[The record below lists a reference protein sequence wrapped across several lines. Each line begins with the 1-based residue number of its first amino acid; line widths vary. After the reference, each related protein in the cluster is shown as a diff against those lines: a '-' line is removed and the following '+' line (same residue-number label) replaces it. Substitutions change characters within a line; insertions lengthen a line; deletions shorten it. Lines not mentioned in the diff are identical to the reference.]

1 MVMMK
6 VLEGK
11 KDHFIASKE
20 IREDLSMSPSDILIV
35 KNPINQRC
43 IANQVEFIDDI
54 EKDVIKINKISL
66 ESIGLD
72 SDFDVEVYPFN
83 EDLTSIEKVKFG
95 VENFKKSENDPLT
108 IVKENE
114 DIFIDFIKN
123 KIFTKSSKFH
133 WEKKGLLISIKNTCP
148 GMNISDVG
156 KFKESFQF
164 TYEWGGSELKSFDG
178 VLLLDMSGSMEIKD
192 LNMEDVGW
200 VVERM
205 SRNLDGK
212 YCQKFLNSLKGN
224 KKVRRSHGAVLCAL
238 VYLVQKIGRGIGD
251 RISMIPFSDE
261 SSVIEFDGKDYFS
274 SSVGNTSYGA
284 ERIVE
289 EIFNTKRSYT
299 NLSDSFK
306 KAIDVMK
313 NFDRNKMKMI
323 VVLTD
328 GKPNPKIIDCKENLL
343 NMIKKRLAPRKDIV
357 VNAIGLGNEVDH
369 KLLDKISVMT
379 GGEYTHVNSLEGL
392 TQAYTRY
399 ATSISVKGST
409 F

>member
-11 KDHFIASKE
+11 KDHFVASEE
-20 IREDLSMSPSDILIV
+20 IQEDLAMSTSDILIV

-43 IANQVEFIDDI
+43 IANHVEFIDDI

-66 ESIGLD
+66 EAIGLD

-83 EDLTSIEKVKFG
+83 EDLTSIEEVKFG

-133 WEKKGLLISIKNTCP
+133 WEKKGILISIKNTCP
-148 GMNISDVG
+148 GMNVSDVG
-156 KFKESFQF
+156 KFKESFRF

-178 VLLLDMSGSMEIKD
+178 VLLLDMSGSMEIMD

-289 EIFNTKRSYT
+289 EIYNTKRSHT

-328 GKPNPKIIDCKENLL
+328 GKPNPKSIDCKENLL